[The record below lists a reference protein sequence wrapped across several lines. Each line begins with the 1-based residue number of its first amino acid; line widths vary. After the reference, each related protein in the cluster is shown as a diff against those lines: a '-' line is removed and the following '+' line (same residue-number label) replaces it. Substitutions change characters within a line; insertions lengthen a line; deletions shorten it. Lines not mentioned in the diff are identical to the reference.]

1 MAKVTTDDTHYKCI
15 ADSLRYYDGD
25 HTAAYTP
32 AQMAEAVGKTCRQH
46 YDFGKT
52 DGYGKGYA
60 EGQAAEKA
68 VCRERHYCGHF
79 YGNDSRALSLVIPF
93 EPQLFLIYTTDP
105 YAASQAGTFMSMAM
119 DLRSFDRYMGSI
131 MSCNA
136 NGNIGTVRL
145 PSSQRKK
152 LFTYQGGVF
161 TFQPAENQ
169 LPGVLWR
176 SGVRYS
182 ITAANFG
189 RENTA
194 AAIVQR
200 IADLP
205 DEVPQGCSGQLVFHK
220 ETVENSFFGS
230 EWEQITAQKPNW
242 TFTLA

>member
-1 MAKVTTDDTHYKCI
+1 MAKVTTDDTHYKRI
-15 ADSLRYYDGD
+15 ADSLRHYGD
-25 HTAAYTP
+25 SQAGFTP

-46 YDFGKT
+46 YDYGKT

-79 YGNDSRALSLVIPF
+79 YGNDSRELSLVIPF

-105 YAASQAGTFMSMAM
+105 YAASQAGTFLSMAM
-119 DLRSFDRYMGSI
+119 DLRSFDRYTGSI
-131 MSCNA
+131 MSSNA
-136 NGNIGTVRL
+136 NGNISTARL
-145 PSSQRKK
+145 PSSQRDK
-152 LFTYQGGVF
+152 LFAYQGGVF
-161 TFQPAENQ
+161 TFNPAENQ

-176 SGVRYS
+176 SDVCYG
-182 ITAANFG
+182 ITAVNFG

-205 DEVPQGCSGQLVFHK
+205 DEVPQGSTGQLVFHK
-220 ETVENSFFGS
+220 GTVEENFFGT